1 MLSDSLES
9 LNIVTDSQ
17 YAERVVFPIQTVDL
31 IQDESELT
39 SLFFQLP
46 QLIRNRSHSLYKSR
60 IRSHTGLPGPL
71 AQGDNE
77 IDQLLIERIKET
89 LEFHKQIMLTASL
102 KERAK
107 GNVRQCPTC
116 SLYNQIPL
124 PSGTKHKGTKR
135 NVIWQMDVFHF
146 TKFGKLKC
154 VHHTIDTY

>member
-1 MLSDSLES
+1 MLSDSQES

-39 SLFFQLP
+39 SLFLQL
-46 QLIRNRSHSLYKSR
+46 QQKIRNRSDPLYITH

-107 GNVRQCPTC
+107 GNVRQCHTC

-124 PSGTKHKGTKR
+124 SSGTKRKGTKR

>member
-1 MLSDSLES
+1 MVLSDSEES

-39 SLFFQLP
+39 SLFLQL
-46 QLIRNRSHSLYKSR
+46 QQKIRNRSDPLYITH

-89 LEFHKQIMLTASL
+89 FEFH
-102 KERAK
+102 
-107 GNVRQCPTC
+107 
-116 SLYNQIPL
+116 
-124 PSGTKHKGTKR
+124 
-135 NVIWQMDVFHF
+135 
-146 TKFGKLKC
+146 
-154 VHHTIDTY
+154 

>member
-1 MLSDSLES
+1 MLSDSQES

-46 QLIRNRSHSLYKSR
+46 QLIRNRSSLYKSL

-77 IDQLLIERIKET
+77 IDQLLIERVKEA
-89 LEFHKQIMLTASL
+89 LEFHKKS
-102 KERAK
+102 
-107 GNVRQCPTC
+107 C
-116 SLYNQIPL
+116 
-124 PSGTKHKGTKR
+124 
-135 NVIWQMDVFHF
+135 
-146 TKFGKLKC
+146 
-154 VHHTIDTY
+154 

>member
-1 MLSDSLES
+1 MLSDSQES

-17 YAERVVFPIQTVDL
+17 YAERVVFPIQTVNR

-77 IDQLLIERIKET
+77 IDQLLIESVLEAS
-89 LEFHKQIMLTASL
+89 EFHKKKKNTMLTA
-102 KERAK
+102 K
-107 GNVRQCPTC
+107 V
-116 SLYNQIPL
+116 
-124 PSGTKHKGTKR
+124 
-135 NVIWQMDVFHF
+135 
-146 TKFGKLKC
+146 
-154 VHHTIDTY
+154 